1 MGKGQWKTLS
11 EFSGKNTG
19 ESLRTDR
26 NKIIE
31 YLNSALHLE
40 NSEEIRQRILELR
53 LNLSFQSGDL
63 HAESVNI
70 ENGKLEL
77 RNLIRDLDQIADSYT
92 AERMKYYIR
101 RLIRSLDEVRPG
113 RINDINL
120 NRWKDYEDILT
131 DSLWIFDKRDS
142 SGEHLGWYWGN
153 FIPQIPNQLILRYS
167 KSGDWVF
174 DPFAGS
180 GTTLIECR
188 RLGRNGIGIE
198 LNGDVAIK
206 ARERIEM
213 ERNERNVTTDLVTG
227 DSTGLDFKSLISK
240 EGIENVNLV
249 IMHPPYHNI
258 IKFSGN
264 DKDLSNTPSVDL
276 FIRELGKIA
285 GKCADI
291 LEKDRYLALVI
302 GDKYESGQWIPLGF
316 YSMQEILNLGLKL
329 KSIVVKNFDYTRG
342 KRSQQELWRYRAL
355 QGGYYV
361 FKHEYIFIFKKS

>member
-1 MGKGQWKTLS
+1 MEKGQGKTLS
-11 EFSGKNTG
+11 KLSSENNW
-19 ESLRTDR
+19 ESIRADR

-31 YLNSALHLE
+31 YLNSALLSE
-40 NSEEIRQRILELR
+40 NSEEIRQRILELK
-53 LNLSFQSGDL
+53 LNLSSLTGDL
-63 HAESVNI
+63 YSDINI
-70 ENGKLEL
+70 ENGKLEVK
-77 RNLIRDLDQIADSYT
+77 NLIRDLDQIVDSYT

-101 RLIRSLDEVRPG
+101 RLIRSLNEVRLG

-120 NRWKDYEDILT
+120 NRWMDYSNILT

-153 FIPQIPNQLILRYS
+153 FVPQIPNQLILRYS
-167 KSGDWVF
+167 RSGDWVF

-198 LNGDVAIK
+198 LNKDVAVK
-206 ARERIEM
+206 ARERIQM
-213 ERNERNVTTDLVTG
+213 EKNEKNVTTDLVIG
-227 DSTGLDFKSLISK
+227 DSADLDFKSLISK

-249 IMHPPYHNI
+249 IMHPPYHDI
-258 IKFSGN
+258 IKFSG
-264 DKDLSNTPSVDL
+264 DDRDLSNTPSVDL
-276 FIRELGKIA
+276 FIKKLGKIA

-291 LEKDRYLALVI
+291 LEKGRYLALVI

-329 KSIVVKNFDYTRG
+329 KSIVIKNFDYTRG

-355 QGGYYV
+355 QGEYYV
-361 FKHEYIFIFKKS
+361 FKHEYIFIFKKT